1 MHVETC
7 RFAHVSGCDAVM
19 WNVSYLFLG
28 LSDLDRNETKRNRNK
43 QTFFLSDLC
52 VAVMICSRLRFVSLS
67 FDKCMCFVKW
77 IAEGF

>member
-1 MHVETC
+1 M
-7 RFAHVSGCDAVM
+7 SGCDAVM

-28 LSDLDRNETKRNRNK
+28 LSNLDRNETKQK
-43 QTFFLSDLC
+43 QTNVFLSDLC